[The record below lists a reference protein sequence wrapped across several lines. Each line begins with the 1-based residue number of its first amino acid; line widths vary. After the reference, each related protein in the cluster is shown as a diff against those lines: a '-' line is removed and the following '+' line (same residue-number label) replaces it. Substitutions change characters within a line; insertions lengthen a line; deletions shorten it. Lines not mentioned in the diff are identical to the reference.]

1 MEDHIHSSW
10 CLLVS
15 TCLLAAAAVSANILR
30 SIIRSKFSPSLPVL
44 ALLDFLCG
52 LELCVCGF
60 ELGVVLDIYGIPL
73 YSAFLWLV
81 VFWQGISWGEATA
94 NPGSHFLSWFDGR
107 IGALEGITRSLAAA
121 LGGLSSLLVLA
132 PLWALELSHLHQG
145 RAGRSSS
152 GNCGE
157 DLQVS
162 VPLGCLVEL
171 AGCLVSGLSASWFSD
186 SPSFKERPLLASAL
200 DSALA
205 VGLVIAAFDITGGYF
220 SPVLA
225 LGIKLGCGT
234 NDLTQYVSHL
244 IVYWVGPC
252 IAALLARPVYARVI
266 GNVAPGG
273 ENVAPGIGKEGKKKE
288 E

>member
-1 MEDHIHSSW
+1 
-10 CLLVS
+10 
-15 TCLLAAAAVSANILR
+15 
-30 SIIRSKFSPSLPVL
+30 VL

-60 ELGVVLDIYGIPL
+60 ELGVVLDIYGISL

-81 VFWQGISWGEATA
+81 IFWQGISWGEATA
-94 NPGSHFLSWFDGR
+94 NPGSHFLSWFDGA
-107 IGALEGITRSLAAA
+107 IGAVEGITRSLAAA

-171 AGCLVSGLSASWFSD
+171 AGCLVSGISASWFSEN
-186 SPSFKERPLLASAL
+186 PSFKERPLLASAL

-205 VGLVIAAFDITGGYF
+205 VALVIAAFDITGGYF

-234 NDLTQYVSHL
+234 NDLTQYLSHF

-252 IAALLARPVYARVI
+252 IAALLARPIYTRVI
-266 GNVAPGG
+266 AQHANV
-273 ENVAPGIGKEGKKKE
+273 GKEGKKKE
-288 E
+288 D

>member
-1 MEDHIHSSW
+1 MEDHLHSSW

-15 TCLLAAAAVSANILR
+15 SCLLASAAISCALLR
-30 SIIRSKFSPSLPVL
+30 SQIRTRLSPESLPVL

-81 VFWQGISWGEATA
+81 IFWQGLSWGDATA
-94 NPGSHFLSWFDGR
+94 NPASHFLSWFDAK
-107 IGALEGITRSLAAA
+107 IGAVEGIARSLAAA

-162 VPLGCLVEL
+162 VLIGCLVEL

-186 SPSFKERPLLASAL
+186 SPSFKDRPLLASAL

-205 VGLVIAAFDITGGYF
+205 VALVIAAFDITGGYF

-234 NDLTQYVSHL
+234 NDLNQYVSHL

-252 IAALLARPVYARVI
+252 IAALLARPIYARLTQ
-266 GNVAPGG
+266 NTASAKT
-273 ENVAPGIGKEGKKKE
+273 EEGKKKE
-288 E
+288 D

>member
-1 MEDHIHSSW
+1 MEEHIHSSW

-30 SIIRSKFSPSLPVL
+30 FIIRRSKFSPSLPVL

-81 VFWQGISWGEATA
+81 IFWQGLSWGDATA
-94 NPGSHFLSWFDGR
+94 NPASHFLSWFDAK

-121 LGGLSSLLVLA
+121 LGGLSSLLVLS

-162 VPLGCLVEL
+162 VLIGCLVEL

-186 SPSFKERPLLASAL
+186 SPSFKDRPLLASAL

-205 VGLVIAAFDITGGYF
+205 VALVIAAFDITGGYF

-234 NDLTQYVSHL
+234 NDLSQYVSHL

-252 IAALLARPVYARVI
+252 IAALLARPIYNRLF
-266 GNVAPGG
+266 GVAL
-273 ENVAPGIGKEGKKKE
+273 VGKDGKKKE